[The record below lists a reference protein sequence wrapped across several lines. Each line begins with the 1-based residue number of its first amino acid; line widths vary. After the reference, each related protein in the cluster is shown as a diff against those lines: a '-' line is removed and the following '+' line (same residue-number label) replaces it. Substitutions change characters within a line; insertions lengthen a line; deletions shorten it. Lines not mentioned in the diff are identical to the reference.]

1 MCTWVFSIVG
11 LYVWEMSYFLVSF
24 MVDAVVNGP
33 YVFHVYLSI
42 QYCCSVRLYVWEMS
56 YFLVSFMVDAVVNGP
71 YVQYVIV
78 LLLDYMCEKC
88 QTWWQFLLSFIVD
101 AIVNDLCVQELLKVV
116 YTEPSHT
123 FLCDVN
129 YNPGKCTS
137 PPCLYLSLCLSLSLS
152 LSLCLSHLQVHVYM
166 YLQRRGGG
174 AVWSRH
180 WTWDQEVVGLNHIWV
195 SSTPSDSIVL
205 AQSFRWEIPPPPP
218 SLLCLCA
225 TGVLQRGVPRPSVC
239 G

>member
-1 MCTWVFSIVG
+1 MP
-11 LYVWEMSYFLVSF
+11 
-24 MVDAVVNGP
+24 A
-33 YVFHVYLSI
+33 FHVYLSV
-42 QYCCSVRLYVWEMS
+42 QYCYSVSLYVWDMS

-101 AIVNDLCVQELLKVV
+101 GIVNDLYVQELLKVV

-137 PPCLYLSLCLSLSLS
+137 PLCLCLSLCLSRFVSGSVSLT
-152 LSLCLSHLQVHVYM
+152 LTGACLHVLAKKRWWGCVIKALDLRSRGCWFKSHLSQ
-166 YLQRRGGG
+166 
-174 AVWSRH
+174 
-180 WTWDQEVVGLNHIWV
+180 
-195 SSTPSDSIVL
+195 
-205 AQSFRWEIPPPPP
+205 
-218 SLLCLCA
+218 
-225 TGVLQRGVPRPSVC
+225 
-239 G
+239 

>member
-1 MCTWVFSIVG
+1 MP
-11 LYVWEMSYFLVSF
+11 
-24 MVDAVVNGP
+24 A
-33 YVFHVYLSI
+33 FHVDLSI

-137 PPCLYLSLCLSLSLS
+137 PPCLYLSLCLSLSLC
-152 LSLCLSHLQVHVYM
+152 LCLCVSHTYRCM
-166 YLQRRGGG
+166 F
-174 AVWSRH
+174 
-180 WTWDQEVVGLNHIWV
+180 TCTCKEEVVGLCDQG
-195 SSTPSDSIVL
+195 TGL
-205 AQSFRWEIPPPPP
+205 EIKR
-218 SLLCLCA
+218 LL
-225 TGVLQRGVPRPSVC
+225 V
-239 G
+239 